1 VYFEAYLEQYLFLYP
16 IFWILLGSL
25 FWALFVVGH
34 DCGHRS
40 FSPSILVCDFFG
52 HLAHT
57 PLLVPFHPW
66 RLSHAKHHKHTGDI
80 EKDESYVAVT
90 ETYYKEM
97 YFTGKIFRF
106 YSYPVFGFSLYLLM
120 GMPTT
125 YHSHFL
131 PIGDFYIT
139 TKNKLESI
147 FSSVSVIIFL
157 ALIWNLGSVYGLWW
171 ITKMYLIPY
180 LVFGAWIATV
190 THLHHTHPDVP
201 WYRGEGWSFVKGAV
215 SSIDREYWPFE
226 NLHHDIGTHIVHH
239 LFSRI
244 PHYNLVEATQ
254 HIQPILGKHYR
265 RSLVSPFSAMT
276 TIYSYCRFISD
287 HTTKNTRLFFNQEWD
302 NTIKNTKQ

>member
-1 VYFEAYLEQYLFLYP
+1 
-16 IFWILLGSL
+16 
-25 FWALFVVGH
+25 
-34 DCGHRS
+34 
-40 FSPSILVCDFFG
+40 
-52 HLAHT
+52 
-57 PLLVPFHPW
+57 
-66 RLSHAKHHKHTGDI
+66 
-80 EKDESYVAVT
+80 
-90 ETYYKEM
+90 
-97 YFTGKIFRF
+97 
-106 YSYPVFGFSLYLLM
+106 M